1 MDDRDYKIVTE
12 RQVVDARQAIHRLS
26 YDRPVKATVA
36 GNVIDLIQ
44 TAVEPKEIPTVAL
57 GKNAS
62 GNLEYLDKRTGE
74 IIEAK
79 RSETR
84 GAAMSEK
91 ELRKSF
97 RKMREIANAN
107 FFGDKNEIMV
117 TLTYRENMQDSKR
130 LYKDMEKFTKKAKRA
145 LGEIKYLAAVEPQ
158 ERGAWHAHMLI
169 KQLNAHATYWPAG
182 QVAELWGHGFVKVTR
197 LQKVDNVGAYL
208 TAYLSN
214 TADGGAEELR
224 QKMQEIIEAGEEVP
238 KHIIKGARMSWYPRG
253 THIYRASKNCERPEP
268 KKIRPHS
275 ADLQSVTAGA
285 YPRYAQLT
293 KVYAEDSDGRRHL
306 INTITQIQL
315 NSKPAKKERGKK
327 WQE

>member
-1 MDDRDYKIVTE
+1 VTDKDYRIVTE
-12 RQVVDARQAIHRLS
+12 RQVVDARQAMRRLS

-36 GNVIDLIQ
+36 GNVVDLVQ
-44 TAVEPKEIPTVAL
+44 TAVDPKEIPTVAI

-62 GNLEYLDKRTGE
+62 GNLEYVDKRTGE

-107 FFGDKNEIMV
+107 FFGDRNEIMV
-117 TLTYRENMQDSKR
+117 TLTYKENMQDSKK
-130 LYKDMEKFTKKAKRA
+130 LYKDMEKFVKKAKRA

-169 KQLNAHATYWPAG
+169 KQLNAHSTYWPASD
-182 QVAELWGHGFVKVTR
+182 VADLWGHGYVKVTR

-224 QKMQEIIEAGEEVP
+224 KKMQEIMEAGDEVP

-268 KKIRPHS
+268 KKMRPHS

-285 YPRYAQLT
+285 YPRYAQVT
-293 KVYAEDSDGRRHL
+293 KIYAEDSDGHRHL

-315 NSKPAKKERGKK
+315 NSKCTYRGADEK
-327 WQE
+327 